1 MQTRQMCVQAGECN
15 GTSDGQV
22 ATQAFGDVLSGA
34 LPSLYRRAYRLLGN
48 RADAEDAVQDG
59 LLAAYTHLDQ
69 FRGKS
74 RMSTWI
80 TAIVHNTARMQ
91 LRTQHRHVHV
101 LLDNRLGEVE
111 EQPLCERLADQ
122 RPSPEDECS
131 NSELSK
137 RLTRFCLQLSPTL
150 RRAFQLREI
159 DGLSIRE
166 TAHILG
172 VPIGTVKAQSAR
184 ARKRVVELM
193 RRSLKRRPP
202 NHTGSA
208 SCRVAGSGSINATSA
223 NREKLERKTE
233 KRK

>member
-1 MQTRQMCVQAGECN
+1 MQTRQLCVQANKCVGISNSE
-15 GTSDGQV
+15 SV
-22 ATQAFGDVLSGA
+22 TQAFAEILSGA

-48 RADAEDAVQDG
+48 TADAEDAVQDA
-59 LLAAYTHLDQ
+59 LLAAYTHLHQ
-69 FRGKS
+69 FRGES
-74 RMSTWI
+74 RMSSWI

-91 LRTQHRHVHV
+91 LRMQRRHVHV
-101 LLDNRLGEVE
+101 PLYNSNGELE
-111 EQPLCERLADQ
+111 EQPLSERLSDHW
-122 RPSPEDECS
+122 PSPEDECS

-137 RLTRFCLQLSPTL
+137 RLTQFCLQLSPTL
-150 RRAFQLREI
+150 RLAFQLREI

-193 RRSLKRRPP
+193 RRSLRRRST
-202 NHTGSA
+202 NHTGLA
-208 SCRVAGSGSINATSA
+208 SRVAESGSINAPST
-223 NREKLERKTE
+223 NRDRLERKTE